1 MPGTEHCSEV
11 RRTLSP
17 LRSPSAAFPA
27 PGSML
32 PGSSL
37 AATSPGLSPRNG
49 LSLTCNGCAFP
60 RFHSRVN
67 APALLLSTPGLR
79 FLRPVRL
86 SLHHHSPVCTRSW
99 RLLRLKPVAL
109 FASADSGRFS
119 WLRSPSGPFRP
130 SGSKRSPRLAAVQPA
145 FRFRPISNRSP
156 PPFSIT
162 SVSAADHRSWSATF
176 PRLIGLPAPSG
187 RCFIG
192 DCLPF
197 PLAGR
202 PFHRFHSSALDIT
215 NSQPDSPPS

>member
-176 PRLIGLPAPSG
+176 PLACCSYCYSDRLQTGYETHFL
-187 RCFIG
+187 
-192 DCLPF
+192 
-197 PLAGR
+197 
-202 PFHRFHSSALDIT
+202 
-215 NSQPDSPPS
+215 QPKAFWCYLLH